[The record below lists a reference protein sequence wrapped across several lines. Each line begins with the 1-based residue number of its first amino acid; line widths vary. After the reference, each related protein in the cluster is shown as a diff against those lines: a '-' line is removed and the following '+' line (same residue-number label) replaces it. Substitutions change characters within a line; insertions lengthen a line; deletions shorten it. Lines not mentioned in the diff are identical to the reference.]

1 VLPILWFGIL
11 GMGVAVQLWA
21 GLLRTHPALILPF
34 VFAALLGV
42 VLMKKLVWDLVDE
55 VYDCGDFLLVR
66 NDGKEDR
73 VPLANI
79 MNINASTM
87 TNPPRVT
94 LRLSIGGK
102 FGNEIVFSP
111 IKPVSLN
118 LFARNEIVE
127 DLMVRVDA
135 ARRGQHHAAI

>member
-1 VLPILWFGIL
+1 V
-11 GMGVAVQLWA
+11 
-21 GLLRTHPALILPF
+21 LRTHPAFILPPLLAG
-34 VFAALLGV
+34 VLGV

-66 NDGKEDR
+66 NNGKEDR

-135 ARRGQHHAAI
+135 ARRGQHHVPI